1 MQAETHDRLHRRLFH
16 YKEPYMSTK
25 KMSRVLAVAATALA
39 IGAGAAYAAQPGGQA
54 GHDGPGGWHGHFMK
68 QLTQLHDQLKLNA
81 DQEKQWQAALDTMKQ
96 GHEAMRAN
104 HKQMKDQFKAAQQQP
119 ILDLNAMASA
129 HQQVE
134 QKDAQLRQQTTDA
147 WLSFYNGLN
156 DQQKTIVSTALKQRF
171 AKMEARHEHM
181 RERWEQHNHKG
192 AASAPAASQ

>member
-1 MQAETHDRLHRRLFH
+1 
-16 YKEPYMSTK
+16 MSTK

-39 IGAGAAYAAQPGGQA
+39 IGAGAAMPPNRPIRQVMG
-54 GHDGPGGWHGHFMK
+54 GPGGWHGHFMK

-104 HKQMKDQFKAAQQQP
+104 HEQIKDQFKAAQQQP
-119 ILDLNAMASA
+119 ILDLNAMAAA

-147 WLSFYNGLN
+147 WLKFYNGLN
-156 DQQKTIVSTALKQRF
+156 DQQKTTVSTALKQRF
-171 AKMEARHEHM
+171 AKMESRHEHM

-192 AASAPAASQ
+192 AASAPAANQ

>member
-1 MQAETHDRLHRRLFH
+1 MQAETHYRLHRRLFH

-39 IGAGAAYAAQPGGQA
+39 IGAGAAYAAQPAGQA
-54 GHDGPGGWHGHFMK
+54 GHGGPGGWHGHFMK

-104 HKQMKDQFKAAQQQP
+104 HQQMKDQFKAAQQQP
-119 ILDLNAMASA
+119 ILDLNAMAAA

-147 WLSFYNGLN
+147 WLKFYNGLN
-156 DQQKTIVSTALKQRF
+156 DQQKTTVSTALKQRF
-171 AKMEARHEHM
+171 AKMESRHEHM

-192 AASAPAASQ
+192 AASAPAANQ